1 MITDA
6 PAYHPGAVSE
16 PEESEYLCYVLMRKE
31 AAAKPGA
38 RGYPICIR
46 RNGQTS
52 APSGVTWTLSA
63 SHARNVREGNSNN
76 TRGIF

>member
-6 PAYHPGAVSE
+6 PAYHPGAVSD

-38 RGYPICIR
+38 RGYPICFR
-46 RNGQTS
+46 RNRQTS
-52 APSGVTWTLSA
+52 APSGVTWTFSA
-63 SHARNVREGNSNN
+63 WKINAFPRSKCLRRQ
-76 TRGIF
+76 FQ